1 MESRPGL
8 PPPVLSP
15 RLSST
20 ATGVAG
26 RDTKRRNRSKS
37 KNKNKKAVMMMKKKK
52 KRRRKGAKQAQPPTN
67 PSSRHHSSA
76 AGPRAKR
83 LQIAIA
89 DSSFTAEVS
98 IPIASVSKATER
110 RAPNVPETPSSL
122 AESTSRSHIPERA
135 LKSRYVQKHMAK
147 VKKVEITE
155 EEVDSI
161 VDGLSTKGNDPK
173 SLAAAL
179 AAKIRAVNLT
189 TSMRSVE
196 RGQEE
201 HDSHEV
207 VQMEQRTTRSR
218 RLVRQLGAIDEEADF
233 SCHTKTASL
242 LESRLAML
250 RRQANQLGVEIR
262 DEKKSVAEKMRRNK
276 IAIMLAESQDNAYKP
291 HVRRTIKRL
300 AHGDE
305 HTTRLLLSMGK
316 DCDLLVRLEDSLKR
330 ATERVE
336 RTSQYT
342 PTLRNMLARDKR
354 IYEIEKLEAERLQES
369 IITVNARLRQFADLR
384 RSMDHATNMGE
395 ERLDAVHAE
404 LSINRDERL
413 DAIRVRLENLF
424 AQRKLKSKLAER
436 ERQRVDIKHQAMINA
451 QKRSRKNDLK
461 LFSNERRA
469 SIMGGYGTK
478 EVKLVENR
486 MLGKKIMET
495 GKFPSWDE
503 LQSTILD
510 HTSVLV
516 QDPDKLVERMF
527 GHAAAVA
534 ALEKELKSS
543 NARKL
548 AAMQTIKQVE
558 AELQM
563 CLQGDGD
570 GLAIKQSGNLRDA
583 TENSGTAKLTRNE
596 STKKREEEERKLKF
610 LYDRFSQKR
619 KDVHAEAL
627 SIRTTIEGIERL
639 IKDCE
644 KMYVS
649 LQDLH
654 RQKQVQRKPSPI
666 RSAESTV
673 LKRRPSTLNFVTVLK
688 DMDKF
693 HRSDNA
699 EDAGGKHG
707 NENSEKDVALADG
720 SLASQVIIG
729 LDSKKIAVLRTHIPQ
744 LFAYFSGLL
753 TKLNREISPPK
764 PEASQPQTIAPGGT
778 EKGQNDGGEKEDAQ
792 DLVGEADQNETAHN
806 HNGVDETVKGSGAT
820 GAPSLLAEIKLS
832 KSTELLLS
840 HHNVRVQSALA
851 KKEITAGERRQQ
863 TAVLRSRVLR
873 ESRVAS
879 ECRPENRLLRAI
891 HSTLQ
896 AEQELLVLGIDPNL
910 GNVDHAHNVAS
921 LRHEDKEGH
930 VTIQSANSIV
940 YPQDHFFDSEDE
952 DFAGQRATAKHRLS
966 PKRRPSL
973 IADGTANVESSKN
986 AQKAKHSSHRPPAK
1000 TSTKN

>member
-8 PPPVLSP
+8 PPPVFSP
-15 RLSST
+15 RL
-20 ATGVAG
+20 AARGAAG
-26 RDTKRRNRSKS
+26 RGVKRRVRSR
-37 KNKNKKAVMMMKKKK
+37 KKKEKKKK
-52 KRRRKGAKQAQPPTN
+52 ATVNKKKRGAKQAQPPTN
-67 PSSRHHSSA
+67 PPTRHRSGA
-76 AGPRAKR
+76 DGPRGKR
-83 LQIAIA
+83 LRIEIA
-89 DSSFTAEVS
+89 DSSFTAEA
-98 IPIASVSKATER
+98 PASTAPASATAKR
-110 RAPNVPETPSSL
+110 RSPRVPETPSSL
-122 AESTSRSHIPERA
+122 VVPTSRSHIPERA
-135 LKSRYVQKHMAK
+135 LKSRYVRKHMAK
-147 VKKVEITE
+147 VKKVDITE

-161 VDGLSTKGNDPK
+161 VNGLSKKGNDPE

-179 AAKIRAVNLT
+179 TAKIRAANLT

-218 RLVRQLGAIDEEADF
+218 RLVRQLGAVDKEADF
-233 SCHTKTASL
+233 SCHNKTASL
-242 LESRLAML
+242 LESRLVML
-250 RRQANQLGVEIR
+250 RRQANQLGVEIS
-262 DEKKSVAEKMRRNK
+262 DEKKSVAEKVRRNK
-276 IAIMLAESQDNAYKP
+276 IAIMLAESQGNSYKP

-305 HTTRLLLSMGK
+305 HMTRLLLSMGK
-316 DCDLLVRLEDSLKR
+316 ECNLLVRLQDSFLR
-330 ATERVE
+330 AAERVE

-354 IYEIEKLEAERLQES
+354 IYEREKLEVQRLQES
-369 IITVNARLRQFADLR
+369 VITVNARLRQFADLQ
-384 RSMDHATNMGE
+384 RSMAHATNMGG

-424 AQRKLKSKLAER
+424 AQRKLKKKLAER

-478 EVKLVENR
+478 EVKMAENR

-495 GKFPSWDE
+495 GKFPSWDQ

-510 HTSVLV
+510 RTSVLV

-543 NARKL
+543 NTRKL
-548 AAMQTIKQVE
+548 AAMQKIKQVE

-563 CLQGDGD
+563 CLQGGGD
-570 GLAIKQSGNLRDA
+570 GLAIKQAGTSCDA
-583 TENSGTAKLTRNE
+583 AENSSTAKLTRNE
-596 STKKREEEERKLKF
+596 STKKREEEERKLKLLF
-610 LYDRFSQKR
+610 DRFSQKR
-619 KDVHAEAL
+619 KDVQTEAL
-627 SIRTTIEGIERL
+627 SIRATIEGIERL

-644 KMYVS
+644 KIYSS
-649 LQDLH
+649 LKDLNL
-654 RQKQVQRKPSPI
+654 QKQAQLTPSPK
-666 RSAESTV
+666 RSAKSTV
-673 LKRRPSTLNFVTVLK
+673 LKRRPSTLDFVTVLK
-688 DMDKF
+688 NMDKF
-693 HRSDNA
+693 HSSDSA
-699 EDAGGKHG
+699 KSVDGKHG
-707 NENSEKDVALADG
+707 NENSEKGIALADG
-720 SLASQVIIG
+720 GLASQVIIG

-753 TKLNREISPPK
+753 KKLNREISPPK
-764 PEASQPQTIAPGGT
+764 PEPSLPEKIALGVAG
-778 EKGQNDGGEKEDAQ
+778 KCQNDEGEKEDGQ
-792 DLVGEADQNETAHN
+792 DLVGEADQNEKPRN
-806 HNGVDETVKGSGAT
+806 LDGVDDPATSEPSGAT
-820 GAPSLLAEIKLS
+820 GDPSLLAKIKLS

-879 ECRPENRLLRAI
+879 EFRPENRLLRAI

-910 GNVDHAHNVAS
+910 GNKDHAHNVAS
-921 LRHEDKEGH
+921 LRHEDGEGH

-940 YPQDHFFDSEDE
+940 YPQDNFYDSEDE
-952 DFAGQRATAKHRLS
+952 NFAGQRATAKHRLS

-973 IADGTANVESSKN
+973 IAGGTAKTESSEN
-986 AQKAKHSSHRPPAK
+986 TLKAKSSSHRPPAK
-1000 TSTKN
+1000 TSTKK